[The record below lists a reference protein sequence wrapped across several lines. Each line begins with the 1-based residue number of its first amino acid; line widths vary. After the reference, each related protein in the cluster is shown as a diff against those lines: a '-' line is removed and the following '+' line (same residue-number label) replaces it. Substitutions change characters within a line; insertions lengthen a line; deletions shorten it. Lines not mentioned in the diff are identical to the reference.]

1 MAVSIRAAVH
11 GDRTDTQRPLLPVR
25 GQREVLDVS
34 TGLLLEGEACIS
46 RSRWMY
52 VMDWKLF
59 IRQA

>member
-11 GDRTDTQRPLLPVR
+11 GDRSDTQRPLLPVR

-46 RSRWMY
+46 RSR
-52 VMDWKLF
+52 
-59 IRQA
+59 